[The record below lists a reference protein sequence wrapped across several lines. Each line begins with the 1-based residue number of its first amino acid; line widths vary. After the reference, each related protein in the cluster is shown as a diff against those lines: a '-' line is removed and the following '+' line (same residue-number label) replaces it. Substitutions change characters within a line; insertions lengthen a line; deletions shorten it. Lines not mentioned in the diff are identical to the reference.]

1 MIGIDCSTAEIK
13 YTILAALVNCKMR
26 AFGKNVI
33 REYLVVLMEL

>member
-1 MIGIDCSTAEIK
+1 MRIDCRTADIK
-13 YTILAALVNCKMR
+13 YTMLAALVNCKIN